1 MAIRLIVTGGTF
13 DKQYD
18 EVQGR
23 LTFKHTHLPEI
34 LERVRC
40 TVEVRM
46 ELNQLIDSLKMRQA
60 NIVLMLEACKKA
72 QERRI
77 VITHGTDTMTETARV
92 LGEAGLDKVIVLT
105 GAMIPYA
112 FKNSDALFN
121 LGGSLV
127 AVQLLSP
134 GVYIVLNGQVFA
146 WDNVIKDRERGV
158 FRERLPQPQ

>member
-18 EVQGR
+18 EVQGT
-23 LTFKHTHLPEI
+23 LTFKNTHLPEI

-46 ELNQLIDSLKMRQA
+46 ELNQLIDSLEMRQA
-60 NIVLMLEACKKA
+60 NRLQILEACRRA
-72 QERRI
+72 EERRI
-77 VITHGTDTMTETARV
+77 VITHGTDTMTETARI

-112 FKNSDALFN
+112 FKNSDAIFN
-121 LGGSLV
+121 LGGSIV

-134 GVYIVLNGQVFA
+134 GVYIVLNGRVFA
-146 WDNVIKDRERGV
+146 WDNVFKDKERGV
-158 FRERLPQPQ
+158 FRERLPQR